1 MGCALLLV
9 FLGTSLAAPEIS
21 DFRRSLA
28 SAVDALH
35 SDRTE
40 EAARILVGLHAENP
54 GQDDVAYW
62 LARLQYEAG
71 RDARAL
77 DLLAGREGDH
87 LPACRFRTLEARAWA
102 SQGKLSPSRTALE
115 PCLSDPDPEASLLWG
130 LAAWLRWEAG
140 EEAGAIEAMRRCG
153 GHPWAVL
160 DAPLQAALPG
170 AASLRL
176 LEIGSPWVGRIQVGI
191 DGENWEVD
199 LSTGLARHAPRP
211 APPVGPSQS
220 GARSEIVSCGQGVA
234 WSSPAEPLADN
245 LPGVY
250 RSAGGSVERLARSPA
265 PGTDDRPSCAGNST
279 WFVRRVEGHS
289 VLMEITAGRAT
300 ARNWEGGGLTGV
312 DAREVGGTVE
322 LLLGRVV
329 EGRTQVWVT
338 KEDPWAPVLLLDSL
352 GIAPRWAP

>member
-115 PCLSDPDPEASLLWG
+115 PCRSGPDPEASLLWG

>member
-1 MGCALLLV
+1 MGSALLFV
-9 FLGTSLAAPEIS
+9 FLGTTLAAPEIS

-35 SDRTE
+35 TDRSE
-40 EAARILVGLHAENP
+40 EAARILVGLHVENP
-54 GQDDVAYW
+54 EQDDVAYW
-62 LARLQYEAG
+62 LARLHHEAG
-71 RDARAL
+71 RDADAL
-77 DLLAGREGDH
+77 DLLAGRDGDH

-102 SQGKLSPSRTALE
+102 VQGQLVPSMTALE
-115 PCLSDPDPEASLLWG
+115 PCLADPDPEATLLWG
-130 LAAWLRWEAG
+130 LAAWLRWKAG
-140 EEAGAIEAMRRCG
+140 EETGSIEAMRRCG
-153 GHPWAVL
+153 GHPWGVL

-176 LEIGSPWVGRIQVGI
+176 LEIGSPWAGRIQVGI
-191 DGENWEVD
+191 DGKNWEVD
-199 LSTGLARHAPRP
+199 LSTGLARHALRP
-211 APPVGPSQS
+211 APPDGPRQP

-279 WFVRRVEGHS
+279 WFVRRVGGHS
-289 VLMEITAGRAT
+289 VLMEITGGHAT
-300 ARNWEGGGLTGV
+300 ARNWDGGGLTGV
-312 DAREVGGTVE
+312 DAREAERGVE
-322 LLLGRVV
+322 LLLGRMVD
-329 EGRTQVWVT
+329 GKSQVWVT
-338 KEDPWAPVLLLDSL
+338 RVDPWEPVLLLDGE

>member
-1 MGCALLLV
+1 MGCAFLLV

-21 DFRRSLA
+21 AFRRSLA
-28 SAVDALH
+28 TAVDALH
-35 SDRTE
+35 TDRAD
-40 EAARILVGLHAENP
+40 EAARILVGLHTENP

-62 LARLQYEAG
+62 LARLQHEAG
-71 RDARAL
+71 RDAEAL
-77 DLLAGREGDH
+77 ELLTGREGDH

-102 SQGKLSPSRTALE
+102 SLGKLAPSKTALE

-140 EEAGAIEAMRRCG
+140 EKEGALEAMHRCG
-153 GHPWAVL
+153 GNPWAVL

-176 LEIGSPWVGRIQVGI
+176 LEIDSAWTGRIKVGI
-191 DGENWEVD
+191 DGETWEVD
-199 LSTGLARHAPRP
+199 LSTGFARHAPRP
-211 APPVGPSQS
+211 SSPAGPSQP
-220 GARSEIVSCGQGVA
+220 GVRSEIVSCGTEVA
-234 WSSPAEPLADN
+234 WSSPAEPLADD

-250 RSAGGSVERLARSPA
+250 RSAGSGVERLARSPA
-265 PGTDDRPSCAGNST
+265 PGTDDRPSCAGGST
-279 WFVRRVEGHS
+279 WFVRRVGGQS
-289 VLMEITAGRAT
+289 VLMKINEGHAT
-300 ARNWEGGGLTGV
+300 ARNWEGGGLTSV

-338 KEDPWAPVLLLDSL
+338 KEDPWAPVLLLDPL